1 MLTNQYVYEK
11 EVEMRHRKLHDEM
24 EKSRLLAQLPKR
36 RSMARRAAGKLGVLL
51 VKLGML
57 LKQLEQ
63 PQAALED

>member
-1 MLTNQYVYEK
+1 MAPNPYLYEK
-11 EVEMRHRKLHDEM
+11 LLEARRQDLRYEAEMR
-24 EKSRLLAQLPKR
+24 RLLAQLPKR
-36 RSMARRAAGKLGVLL
+36 RSMGRRAAGKLGVLL